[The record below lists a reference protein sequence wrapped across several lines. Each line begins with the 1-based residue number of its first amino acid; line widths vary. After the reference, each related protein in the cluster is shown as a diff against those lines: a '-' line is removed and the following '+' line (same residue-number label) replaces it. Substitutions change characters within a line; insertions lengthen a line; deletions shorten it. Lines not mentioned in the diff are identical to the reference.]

1 MSFKSFC
8 MQIKC
13 LCCFLGLLGTDLH
26 RIHWQSELSS
36 GRPGGQPLHML
47 RSSGWRFS
55 GQTLLNQKI
64 PHLSWPRPL
73 WTLETRKV
81 SLVEAWDV
89 VSCIVFIGD
98 LRSRS
103 FKGHPLIFVESNNIT
118 TFRSHEHPR
127 FYLCLSYFIGQLW
140 SNLPSKCVFS

>member
-1 MSFKSFC
+1 

-36 GRPGGQPLHML
+36 GRSGGQPLHML

-73 WTLETRKV
+73 WPLETRKV
-81 SLVEAWDV
+81 SLVEAWGV

-103 FKGHPLIFVESNNIT
+103 FKGHPKHLLFLLRVIILQHFALTSIL
-118 TFRSHEHPR
+118 TF